1 METKYRIGQ
10 IIPSAN
16 PNVLRACTEAAG
28 LCCFSS
34 GSPTCLVQGDRP
46 VIILGFPECSRW
58 PRDKDTT
65 VIAKVA
71 LLYSRGH
78 HENGDPNEN
87 RFEVRHCGGRRVRRS
102 FVDARQVLSAT
113 VPCVEKASHD
123 SPHQGYARVEE
134 VEKVCAWLDAM
145 NPCWRDVM
153 SGDGAL
159 LTRL

>member
-1 METKYRIGQ
+1 METKYGVGR

-16 PNVLRACTEAAG
+16 PNVIHECTEAEG

-34 GSPTCLVQGDRP
+34 SSPVQGDRP

-58 PRDKDTT
+58 PEDKD
-65 VIAKVA
+65 IAKVA

-78 HENGDPNEN
+78 HKNGDPNEK
-87 RFEVRHCGGRRVRRS
+87 RFEVRHCDGRRVGRS
-102 FVDARQVLSAT
+102 FVDARQVLSTT
-113 VPCVEKASHD
+113 VSCLEKASHD
-123 SPHQGYARVEE
+123 SPHRGYAREEE
-134 VEKVCAWLDAM
+134 VEKVCAWLDRI
-145 NPCWRDVM
+145 NPGWRDVM